1 MLSNQQ
7 ETKTCKFNAPSEHP
21 VIENTMYS
29 TCSLYICLLLYSS
42 PPELSLCFLWGL
54 LYLTLLSTMVFSI
67 YNVFIA
73 LYYVFVYVGPCE
85 SEFFSIIL
93 NLDNIKRALVIQAS
107 HQTIF
112 DSGFQ

>member
-1 MLSNQQ
+1 
-7 ETKTCKFNAPSEHP
+7 
-21 VIENTMYS
+21 
-29 TCSLYICLLLYSS
+29 
-42 PPELSLCFLWGL
+42 
-54 LYLTLLSTMVFSI
+54 MVFSI
-67 YNVFIA
+67 YNVFIV